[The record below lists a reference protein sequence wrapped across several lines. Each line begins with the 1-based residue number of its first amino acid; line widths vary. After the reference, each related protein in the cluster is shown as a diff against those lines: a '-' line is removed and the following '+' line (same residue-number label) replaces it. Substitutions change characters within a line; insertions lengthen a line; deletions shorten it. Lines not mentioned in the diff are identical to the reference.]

1 MGTNRHFARG
11 AIQVAKEHVNTLRI
25 VALGA
30 AWTATMVGNRRTR
43 TLATNTNHSATPM
56 LDRRCRQNGAA
67 PLGTRLAFSF
77 KTKRATYRRSSSG
90 TLGHL
95 AQRDENLRSRKD
107 LYTNVH
113 RGRVCNNPGMETTQT
128 PFHG

>member
-30 AWTATMVGNRRTR
+30 AWTATTVRNRRTR

-77 KTKRATYRRSSSG
+77 KTKRAT
-90 TLGHL
+90 TAEAAAALLGI
-95 AQRDENLRSRKD
+95 
-107 LYTNVH
+107 
-113 RGRVCNNPGMETTQT
+113 
-128 PFHG
+128 